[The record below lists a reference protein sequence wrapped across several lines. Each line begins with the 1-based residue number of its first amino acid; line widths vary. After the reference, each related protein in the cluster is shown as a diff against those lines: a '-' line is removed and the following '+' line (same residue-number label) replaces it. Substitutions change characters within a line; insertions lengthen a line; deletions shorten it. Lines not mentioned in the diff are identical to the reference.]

1 MQAQQNFTDRVL
13 DFPAILYAKDG
24 RKTVLEPILHYAGLS
39 LPMQITLFVYAYN
52 QIGVTPTK
60 KQIIEEFCLKELE
73 FLAVIKTALVTEKVL
88 DKKTKVYTA
97 TI

>member
-39 LPMQITLFVYAYN
+39 LPM
-52 QIGVTPTK
+52 
-60 KQIIEEFCLKELE
+60 
-73 FLAVIKTALVTEKVL
+73 
-88 DKKTKVYTA
+88 
-97 TI
+97 